1 MLNEFIAQTDTFC
14 SVLIRG
20 KSQYRIFAYIPTV
33 QAPAASG
40 LIATKFIAQGGSGIA
55 WSRTKGLKVNVAD
68 STYSGATET
77 TLFGNDDGYCYV
89 MDSGNSFDG
98 SPIEAIYESPF
109 MPITDPQIR
118 KTMYKLTLY
127 AQPQEL

>member
-1 MLNEFIAQTDTFC
+1 M
-14 SVLIRG
+14 LIRG

-98 SPIEAIYESPF
+98 SPIEAIYESPLCLSLIHRYVKQCTNLRC
-109 MPITDPQIR
+109 MHSL
-118 KTMYKLTLY
+118 K
-127 AQPQEL
+127 EL